1 VRKAPVIAASLVLL
15 VTTASVRADSP
26 RISPADHAKIEQ
38 LITVVEHLTSAHFI
52 RNGRAYGAS
61 TAARFLRGKW
71 KDREASV
78 HNVDD
83 FIDKVATRSSTTG
96 LPYRIRFDDGREL
109 TTAAFFRA
117 ELAKLK

>member
-1 VRKAPVIAASLVLL
+1 MRKTSIIAASLILVL
-15 VTTASVRADSP
+15 TTASVRADGHG
-26 RISPADHAKIEQ
+26 ISPADRTRIEQ
-38 LITVVEHLTSAHFI
+38 LITAVEHLSGAHFI
-52 RNGRAYGAS
+52 RNGKAYGAS

-83 FIDKVATRSSTTG
+83 FINNVATRSSMTG
-96 LPYRIRFDDGREL
+96 LPYRIRFDDGREM

-117 ELAKLK
+117 ELARLK